1 MKIEVIRRDYMSFEQ
16 NITKTLTDL
25 IEIHSPTGYHREVMD
40 YIRKELDD
48 AQIPY
53 IETVKGAIL
62 ATLKGEKEEGRLFSA
77 HVDTLGAMVKS
88 IKSKGSLEFT
98 LLGGYMYNTLES
110 ENCWIRTSEGKLL
123 SGTVQTTK
131 PSVHID
137 GGEARSLERKQ
148 ETMEVIIDEKVSSA
162 DDVKALGVSVGDF
175 IFMEPKLRILENG
188 FIKSRYLDDKAS
200 VSILMEAMKTLKK
213 DKTEKTLHFFISNYE
228 EVGHGAKAALPE
240 HLTEF
245 IAVDMG
251 APGNGQNSSEF
262 KVNICAK
269 DSSGPYDYDLRRA
282 LETLCEDE
290 HIPYATD
297 IYPFY
302 GSDASAALG
311 AGYDIRAALIGPGVF
326 ASHGYE
332 RTHMES
338 MKATYDLIVSYA
350 RK

>member
-1 MKIEVIRRDYMSFEQ
+1 MSFEQ
-16 NITKTLTDL
+16 NIRQSLKNL
-25 IEIHSPTGYHREVMD
+25 IEINSPTGYHVEVME
-40 YIRKELDD
+40 YIRSQLDELS
-48 AQIPY
+48 IPY
-53 IETVKGAIL
+53 KETVKGAVV
-62 ATLKGEKEEGRLFSA
+62 ATLKGESSQGRLFSA

-88 IKSKGSLEFT
+88 IKSQGTLEFT
-98 LLGGYMYNTLES
+98 LIGGYMFNTLES
-110 ENCWIRTSEGKLL
+110 ENCMIRTSKGRLI

-137 GGEARSLERKQ
+137 GGNARTLERIQ
-148 ETMEVIIDEKVSSA
+148 ENMEIVIDEKVSDA
-162 DDVKALGVSVGDF
+162 EDVKALGISVGDF
-175 IFMEPKLRILENG
+175 VFIDPKLMMLDNG

-200 VSILMEAMKTLKK
+200 VALLLEVMKELK
-213 DKTEKTLHFFISNYE
+213 DKPLKKTLHFFISNYE

-240 HLTEF
+240 DLQEF

-251 APGNGQNSSEF
+251 APGNNQNSSEF

-269 DSSGPYDYDLRRA
+269 DSSGPYDYDLRCT
-282 LETLCEDE
+282 LENLCQEE
-290 HIPYATD
+290 GIPYATD

-311 AGYDIRAALIGPGVF
+311 AGYDIRTALIGPGVF

-338 MKATYDLIVSYA
+338 MKATFDLMMKYA
-350 RK
+350 QK